1 VHELRGPNRARS
13 LGFRREHG
21 ICAGNNVRLP
31 ALNVVVLAK
40 TFPQFPVSV
49 ALVKLASVLFLI
61 FVFAPLGSA
70 REQTSTAPVAC
81 TIEFPATETWAQ
93 ALSNTA
99 RSFVKSFWYVFRVA
113 FPLMILA
120 ALLGA
125 SVIELLPAQ
134 LLFAPV
140 TIGGI
145 LLVALVS
152 AFRPGPMAFDVA
164 IAYLAMTKGVRLRML
179 SRFFARSASSAFFA
193 LRGRQIHFLENCSG
207 CVFDGCA
214 PGRPGRSPY
223 TRLLL
228 NRGRPL
234 MASSFQW
241 NLQPVQ

>member
-1 VHELRGPNRARS
+1 M
-13 LGFRREHG
+13 
-21 ICAGNNVRLP
+21 
-31 ALNVVVLAK
+31 

-61 FVFAPLGSA
+61 FVFAPLGSS

-81 TIEFPATETWAQ
+81 PIEFPATETWAQ

-125 SVIELLPAQ
+125 LVIELLPAQ

-152 AFRPGPMAFDVA
+152 AFRSGPMAFDVA
-164 IAYLAMTKGVRLRML
+164 IAYIAMTKGRPAPYVVTILCALGIISVFRSPWSANPFPGKLQRLRIRRLCSWASWPESLPAPSLEPGPAVDGKLLPME
-179 SRFFARSASSAFFA
+179 SAACTIG
-193 LRGRQIHFLENCSG
+193 L
-207 CVFDGCA
+207 
-214 PGRPGRSPY
+214 
-223 TRLLL
+223 
-228 NRGRPL
+228 
-234 MASSFQW
+234 
-241 NLQPVQ
+241 

>member
-1 VHELRGPNRARS
+1 VHELRGSNRARS

-31 ALNVVVLAK
+31 ALNVVVLAM

-61 FVFAPLGSA
+61 FLFAPLGSA

-81 TIEFPATETWAQ
+81 PIEFPATETWAQ

-99 RSFVKSFWYVFRVA
+99 RSFVKSFWYAFRVA

-125 SVIELLPAQ
+125 LVIELLPVQ
-134 LLFAPV
+134 LLFASV

-164 IAYLAMTKGVRLRML
+164 IAYIAMTKGVPLRML
-179 SRFFARSASSAFFA
+179 SRFFARSASSAFFRSPWSA
-193 LRGRQIHFLENCSG
+193 NLQNCSG
-207 CVFDGCA
+207 CVFDRCA

-223 TRLLL
+223 PRLLL
-228 NRGRPL
+228 HRGRPL

>member
-1 VHELRGPNRARS
+1 VHELRGSNRTRS

-21 ICAGNNVRLP
+21 ICADNNVRLP
-31 ALNVVVLAK
+31 ALNVVVLAM

-61 FVFAPLGSA
+61 FLFAPLGSL

-81 TIEFPATETWAQ
+81 PIEFPATETWAQ

-99 RSFVKSFWYVFRVA
+99 RSFVKSFWHVFRVA

-125 SVIELLPAQ
+125 LVIELLPAQ
-134 LLFAPV
+134 VLFAPV

-152 AFRPGPMAFDVA
+152 AFRPGRWRS
-164 IAYLAMTKGVRLRML
+164 TLR
-179 SRFFARSASSAFFA
+179 SHT
-193 LRGRQIHFLENCSG
+193 LR
-207 CVFDGCA
+207 
-214 PGRPGRSPY
+214 
-223 TRLLL
+223 
-228 NRGRPL
+228 
-234 MASSFQW
+234 
-241 NLQPVQ
+241 